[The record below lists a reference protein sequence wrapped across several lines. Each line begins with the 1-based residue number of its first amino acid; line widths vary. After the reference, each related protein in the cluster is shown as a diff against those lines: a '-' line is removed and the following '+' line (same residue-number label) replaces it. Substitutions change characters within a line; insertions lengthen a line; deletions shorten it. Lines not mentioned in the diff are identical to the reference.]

1 MTEYHNPVLL
11 HPSVDAVVTNPD
23 GLYVDATFGGGGH
36 SREILSRLSPKG
48 RLLAFDRDS
57 EALAQAPDDPRLTL
71 IHNNFRF
78 IHNYIL
84 MEFAGERLQD
94 EGGADG
100 ILADLG
106 VSSHQFDTAER
117 GFSFRYD
124 SPLDMRMNA
133 QGGRTAADIVNSYT
147 QEELERVLRIYGE
160 VDNAGRLSQLIVAA
174 RSKAPILTTADLDK
188 ALASALPS
196 FAQHKQLA
204 RIYQAFRI
212 EVNDEMRSLEKFL
225 EGAAASLRPGGR
237 LAVITYHSIED
248 RMVKNFMRG
257 GNIAGI
263 GNKDA
268 FGRSDAPLR
277 PVNRKPVVPGEEE
290 SASNTRARSAKLRV
304 AERLPE
310 TDGRKGAKSGGP
322 EA

>member
-48 RLLAFDRDS
+48 RLFAFDRDS

-78 IHNYIL
+78 IHNYVL

-248 RMVKNFMRG
+248 RMVKNFMRS

-268 FGRSDAPLR
+268 LGRSDAPLR
-277 PVNRKPVVPGEEE
+277 PVNRKPVVPGEKEI
-290 SASNTRARSAKLRV
+290 ASNTRARSAKLRV

>member
-78 IHNYIL
+78 IHNYVL

-248 RMVKNFMRG
+248 RMVKNFMRS

-277 PVNRKPVVPGEEE
+277 PVNRKPVVPEEE
-290 SASNTRARSAKLRV
+290 EIASNTRARSAKLRV